1 MKISKSLA
9 YLLLLISV
17 GGGVVKAEASPSQTE
32 SSSSLSQAEIDAF
45 YQFAPQPFNAR
56 SPMPIT
62 LQNAMNFSKTEGIR
76 AFFEQTYKKEDAQK
90 ALQEAKDQY
99 IASINSAGVQ
109 QAISAIQPLLNNLQN
124 SVNANPV
131 GNQSGANQVQ
141 QNAINALNSTLNNI
155 RGYLSDYT
163 NNYNDMKN
171 KLNSISPWGGNSLT
185 WGVNYNGKAYG
196 FNDKDSIGPDIRNNA
211 MYKNGQGNINSLNIK
226 MNDLQNN
233 IKQAQN
239 AAIILA
245 SAKEVLGKNTA
256 YTDALNQVQ
265 TILNSLQKSLDNTGV
280 DTQKNLQEAFD
291 KFLEAQEQV
300 NYTFQAIIALNK
312 LHQQATQTLA
322 KEQQS
327 LSNLASNF
335 SSNMTKV
342 NFASSLATDSRLA
355 KLSNPYSQDTE
366 FAAYIEEIKNKSL
379 AANTVKTNA
388 NTASDFT
395 SSLSPSVYAYDLL
408 RFKKNNNLWGNLGT
422 IIGNSN
428 SVNSV
433 SGVFSFG
440 YDAWVKNMIL
450 GAYGSYA
457 YTTDGIA
464 NVASSNKS
472 HNADI
477 GFYSRFFLG
486 QNEIDLNLG
495 ESFGFNFLQF
505 QESLLGTTLKSDYVS
520 FQTHL
525 DLTYGY
531 VFKIGKGWFSKPF
544 IGINYNYGYNLGM
557 DAKATDISMGFD
569 PFQTHFGAIRA
580 GLELRKYFNDNQS
593 YFYIAP
599 AFYQGVLFENTQTI
613 QTRIYESNFAQNTT
627 SLSPNQSLDTSFLI
641 KAGGEWQ
648 AGDNIFINISVGAKL
663 GNLSQYG
670 MLNLGGRWVF

>member
-291 KFLEAQEQV
+291 KFLEAQERV

-366 FAAYIEEIKNKSL
+366 FATYIEEIKNKSL

-395 SSLSPSVYAYDLL
+395 SFLSPSVYAYDLL
-408 RFKKNNNLWGNLGT
+408 RFKKNNNLWGNVGT

-464 NVASSNKS
+464 NVDSSNKS

>member
-1 MKISKSLA
+1 M
-9 YLLLLISV
+9 

-99 IASINSAGVQ
+99 IASIDSAGVQ
-109 QAISAIQPLLNNLQN
+109 KMISTLQPLLVTLQA
-124 SVNANPV
+124 NANNNNP
-131 GNQSGANQVQ
+131 SGTSSANTAQ
-141 QNAINALNSTLNNI
+141 QKAINDLNNI
-155 RGYLSDYT
+155 ANSFNKPLTDLQTDYDNLS
-163 NNYNDMKN
+163 KV
-171 KLNSISPWGGNSLT
+171 LNSPQWWGNAANWGFTIDNMDGHISYGYGNSDKIADGLKR
-185 WGVNYNGKAYG
+185 NYM
-196 FNDKDSIGPDIRNNA
+196 SQW
-211 MYKNGQGNINSLNIK
+211 GQGNLTEATTAWHNLQSKIPEVK
-226 MNDLQNN
+226 KAVADLAN
-233 IKQAQN
+233 
-239 AAIILA
+239 
-245 SAKEVLGKNTA
+245 AKEVLGKNTA
-256 YTDALNQVQ
+256 YTDAVSKVQ
-265 TILNSLQKSLDNTGV
+265 SILDSLQKSLDNTGV

-379 AANTVKTNA
+379 ATNTVKTNA

-408 RFKKNNNLWGNLGT
+408 RFKKNNNLWGNVGT

>member
-1 MKISKSLA
+1 M
-9 YLLLLISV
+9 

-45 YQFAPQPFNAR
+45 YQFAPKPFNAR

-291 KFLEAQEQV
+291 KFLEAQERV

-379 AANTVKTNA
+379 AANTIQTKDKSV
-388 NTASDFT
+388 ASDFT

-408 RFKKNNNLWGNLGT
+408 RFKKNNNLWGNVGT

-495 ESFGFNFLQF
+495 ESFGFNFLSF
-505 QESLLGTTLKSDYVS
+505 KEDLLNTTLKSDYVS